1 MRKPSYVDFL
11 VSKTR
16 QRLVLL
22 FLLLIPIAA
31 FSQKGTFRT
40 LMQVQGTG
48 LSKQFKP
55 YELCCDLGYNKS
67 SYNEKTILRRL
78 PCFENE
84 TKTCPSFP
92 IINSNSSILTE
103 RDI

>member
-1 MRKPSYVDFL
+1 MRKLSYVDFL

-40 LMQVQGTG
+40 LMQIQGTG
-48 LSKQFKP
+48 LSKQFKH
-55 YELCCDLGYNKS
+55 LLI
-67 SYNEKTILRRL
+67 IL
-78 PCFENE
+78 
-84 TKTCPSFP
+84 P
-92 IINSNSSILTE
+92 ITYMQTLDMRTLSLSLKKMV
-103 RDI
+103 